1 MSGPAGRSAP
11 GPVGGHPRA
20 PGPVGGHP
28 RAPGLLTA
36 PGAGRAASLPLL
48 GREAEPTI
56 FELSSPGRRGFSFR
70 ETGVPEW
77 DAEELVPAGHLAAAP
92 LPLPEVS
99 ERDLVAHASR
109 LTSRNYSVDHGAYPL
124 GSCTMKYNPKLC
136 DTVAGVPGLADCH
149 PAQPP
154 EQVQGWLALLAA
166 LEEALCAITGTA
178 AATLQPAA
186 GAQGELTGLLLM
198 RAWHESRGRAPTKV
212 LIPDSAHGTN
222 PASVTMAGYQAV
234 EVPSDR
240 RGLIDLDALRAAV
253 DGDVAGLMLTNPNT
267 LGLFE
272 TDIVEIARALHAADG
287 LLYYDGANLNAILG
301 VVRPG
306 DMGFDIVHLN
316 LHKTFATPHGGG
328 GPGAGPVAVSER
340 LAPFL
345 PGPLPRAVGPGRYDW
360 VMPEQSIGRIHG
372 WHGNALV
379 LARAYAYILAHG
391 GDGLRRVAECAVL
404 NARYLKERL
413 REAYGF
419 PYDAPC
425 MHEFVASS
433 AGLRKSTGTK
443 ALDVA
448 KRLIEEGFHPPTMY
462 FPLIVDEALMVEP
475 TETESPQTVE
485 ALASALLRV
494 AAGIEADGGADAR
507 SAPRTTPVG
516 RVDEAAAARRLRL
529 TWSPEG

>member
-1 MSGPAGRSAP
+1 M
-11 GPVGGHPRA
+11 
-20 PGPVGGHP
+20 
-28 RAPGLLTA
+28 
-36 PGAGRAASLPLL
+36 PLM
-48 GREAEPTI
+48 GREGEPTI
-56 FELSSPGRRGFSFR
+56 FELSSPGRRGWSFR
-70 ETGVPEW
+70 DTGLPEW
-77 DAEELVPAGHLAAAP
+77 TAGELVPGVHLAGSPPA
-92 LPLPEVS
+92 LPEVS
-99 ERDLVAHASR
+99 ERDLVAHLSR
-109 LTSRNYSVDHGAYPL
+109 LSSRNYSVDHGAYPL

-136 DTVAGVPGLADCH
+136 DAVAAMPGLAGCH
-149 PAQPP
+149 PAQPDD
-154 EQVQGWLALLAA
+154 QIQGWLALLAD
-166 LEEALCAITGTA
+166 LERILCEVTGTA

-198 RAWHESRGRAPTKV
+198 RAWHESRGHHPTKV

-222 PASVTMAGYQAV
+222 PASVTMAGYEAV
-234 EVPSDR
+234 EVPSDA
-240 RGLIDLDALRAAV
+240 RGLVDLEALRRLV
-253 DGDVAGLMLTNPNT
+253 TDDVAGLMLTNPNT
-267 LGLFE
+267 VGLFE
-272 TDIVEIARALHAADG
+272 ADIEPIAAALHAVDG

-328 GPGAGPVAVSER
+328 GPGAGPVAVSAR

-345 PGPLPRAVGPGRYDW
+345 PGPVPRLDGDRYRW
-360 VMPEQSIGRIHG
+360 VMPERSIGRIHG

-391 GDGLRRVAECAVL
+391 GDGLAEIARCAVL

-413 REAYGF
+413 RGVYDF
-419 PYDAPC
+419 PYDGPC

-433 AGLRKSTGTK
+433 ASIKKASGAR
-443 ALDVA
+443 ALDLA

-485 ALASALLRV
+485 ALARAMLAV
-494 AAGIEADGGADAR
+494 AAEAEADGGAAAR

-516 RVDEAAAARRLRL
+516 RVDEAAAARQLRL
-529 TWSPEG
+529 TWSG

>member
-1 MSGPAGRSAP
+1 MASSGGRVP
-11 GPVGGHPRA
+11 E
-20 PGPVGGHP
+20 
-28 RAPGLLTA
+28 LLSR
-36 PGAGRAASLPLL
+36 PSAGRAGSLPLL
-48 GREAEPTI
+48 GRDGEPTL
-56 FELSSPGRRGFSFR
+56 FELSSPGRRGWSFR
-70 ETGVPEW
+70 DTGLPEW
-77 DAEELVPAGHLAAAP
+77 EADELVPAGHLAAIAP
-92 LPLPEVS
+92 ALPEVG
-99 ERDLVAHASR
+99 ERDLVAHFSR
-109 LTSRNYSVDHGAYPL
+109 LSSRNYSVDHGSYPL

-136 DTVAGVPGLADCH
+136 DAVAAMPGLASCH
-149 PAQPP
+149 PSQPDD
-154 EQVQGWLALLAA
+154 QIQGWLALLAD
-166 LEEALCAITGTA
+166 LERILCEVTGTA

-198 RAWHESRGRAPTKV
+198 RAWHESQGRRPTKV

-222 PASVTMAGYQAV
+222 PASVTMAGYEAV
-234 EVPSDR
+234 EVPSDD
-240 RGLIDLDALRAAV
+240 RGLVDLAALRSLLS
-253 DGDVAGLMLTNPNT
+253 DDVAGLMLTNPNT
-267 LGLFE
+267 VGLFE
-272 TDIVEIARALHAADG
+272 VDIEAIAAEVHAAEG
-287 LLYYDGANLNAILG
+287 LLYYDGANLNAIVG

-328 GPGAGPVAVSER
+328 GPGAGPVAVAER

-345 PGPLPRAVGPGRYDW
+345 PGPVPRPVPGEAGRFQW

-391 GDGLRRVAECAVL
+391 ADGLAEIARTAVL

-413 REAYGF
+413 RGTYDF
-419 PYDAPC
+419 PYDGPC

-433 AGLRKSTGTK
+433 APIKKATGVR
-443 ALDVA
+443 ALDLA

-485 ALASALLRV
+485 ALAQALLTI
-494 AAGIEADGGADAR
+494 AAEATEDGGAAAAA
-507 SAPRTTPVG
+507 APRTTPVG
-516 RVDEAAAARRLRL
+516 RIDEAGAARHLRL
-529 TWSPEG
+529 TWTG

>member
-1 MSGPAGRSAP
+1 M
-11 GPVGGHPRA
+11 
-20 PGPVGGHP
+20 
-28 RAPGLLTA
+28 
-36 PGAGRAASLPLL
+36 
-48 GREAEPTI
+48 GREAEPCV
-56 FELSSPGRRGFSFR
+56 FELSSPGRRGWSFR
-70 ETGVPEW
+70 ETGLPEW
-77 DAEELVPAGHLAAAP
+77 SAEELVPAEHRAEAP
-92 LPLPEVS
+92 PALPEVS
-99 ERDLVAHASR
+99 ERDLVAHVSR
-109 LTSRNYSVDHGAYPL
+109 LSARNYSVDLGAYPL

-136 DTVAGVPGLADCH
+136 DTVAVLPGLAGCH
-149 PAQPP
+149 PGQPA
-154 EQVQGWLALLAA
+154 EQIQGWLALLGA
-166 LEEALCAITGTA
+166 LEEALCAVTGTA

-198 RAWHESRGRAPTKV
+198 RAWHDSRGRSPSKV

-222 PASVTMAGYQAV
+222 PASVTMAGYTAV
-234 EVPSDR
+234 EVPSDP
-240 RGLIDLDALRAAV
+240 RGLIDLDALRSAV

-272 TDIVEIARALHAADG
+272 TDIEAIAAAVHGVDG

-345 PGPLPRAVGPGRYDW
+345 PGPLPRHHGDRWEW
-360 VMPEQSIGRIHG
+360 VTPERSIGRIHG

-379 LARAYAYILAHG
+379 LARAFAYMLANG
-391 GDGLRRVAECAVL
+391 GDGLLRVAQCAVL
-404 NARYLKERL
+404 NARYLKERI
-413 REAYGF
+413 RGAYDF
-419 PYDAPC
+419 PYDGPC

-433 AGLRKSTGTK
+433 AGLRRRRGVK
-443 ALDVA
+443 ALDLA

-462 FPLIVDEALMVEP
+462 FPLTVDEALMVEP

-485 ALASALLRV
+485 ALARALVEV
-494 AAGIEADGGADAR
+494 AEEAEADGGATAR

-516 RVDEAAAARRLRL
+516 RVDETAAARRLRL
-529 TWSPEG
+529 TWQPEG